1 MISWPRR
8 TLTFAGFV
16 LSEYLRS
23 RRFLAE
29 LLVGVAVVPLFM
41 PLGREELDV
50 PQFFTVVG
58 LFVLVQSAYTTWVV
72 VGQGRRPQGYVVLAR
87 PLGRSGYLIGHYL
100 ASVAMTVLVYLT
112 LTLAILSI
120 QWATNH
126 PPSLSVEEWLLRT
139 LPLLMD
145 VAVISAFVTLITP
158 LVLTPWP
165 RLVALGLPVLALS
178 SELKLLER
186 LEVALGATL
195 LHELFDLVLFPI
207 ALGFGLAIQSGYT
220 SGSVWIFGHQLA
232 LALALLAI
240 ALFAFHRRELILVA

>member
-1 MISWPRR
+1 MIDWPRR

-23 RRFLAE
+23 RRFLVE
-29 LLVGVAVVPLFM
+29 LLIGVAVVPLFM
-41 PLGREELDV
+41 PLGREDLDV
-50 PQFFTVVG
+50 TQFFTVVG

-87 PLGRSGYLIGHYL
+87 PLGRSGYLTGYYL
-100 ASVAMTVLVYLT
+100 ASVAMTSLVYLT
-112 LTLAILSI
+112 LTLGVLSI

-126 PPSLSVEEWLLRT
+126 LPSLSVEEWLLRT

-145 VAVISAFVTLITP
+145 VAIISAFVTLIAP

-165 RLVALGLPVLALS
+165 RLAALALPVLALS
-178 SELKLLER
+178 SEVRLLER
-186 LEVALGATL
+186 LEAALGVTL
-195 LHELFDLVLFPI
+195 LHELFDLVLFPV
-207 ALGFGLAIQSGYT
+207 AAGFGLAIQSGYT
-220 SGSVWIFGHQLA
+220 PGSAWIFGHQLA

-240 ALFAFHRRELILVA
+240 ALFAFHRRELILVS